1 MHSPDLVF
9 LLAAALGGALLLGLV
24 AQRLRL
30 PPIVGYLAA
39 GVIVGPHTPG
49 FVANPGLASELAELG
64 VVLLLFGVG
73 LEFHVEQLLAVKSVA
88 IPAAVG
94 QLVLVT
100 LASAVSGHALGL
112 PWIAAVIFG
121 IAVSITST
129 VVLMRALGERGE
141 LHTPSGHLAVGWLV
155 VEDLLTVLVLVLVP
169 ALVNGGRTSLV
180 SSTLAALAKIGA
192 LVAFTFIAGG
202 RVIPRL
208 LERVVAT
215 RSRELFTLAVLV
227 VALGVSLGAAEL
239 FGASM
244 ALGAFLAGVVVGR
257 SDFASRAASEAL
269 PMRDAFA
276 VLFFVSVG
284 MLVEPSFVWREP
296 LLVAVTLAL
305 ITLLKPAISALLLVL
320 LGRPARSALAIAAGR
335 GQIGEFS
342 FILAALGAH
351 LGVLPARAASALT
364 AASILSITLN
374 PLLLRFAPHAD
385 ALLPERTPAEAKAQ
399 HRRSRRARVVLV
411 GFGPIGR
418 TLARL
423 LEANGIEPSIIE
435 LNLDT
440 VRELRASGG
449 RAVYGDATRA
459 ETLEEAGLRDAVGL
473 ILTAPV
479 EGGADGV
486 VRRAREL
493 NASLFVIARSH
504 YIAEAPLLRE
514 AGADVV
520 FSGEG
525 EVALAITEFTLARL
539 GAAPSRIEHER
550 ERVHQELA
558 RLGEGTRSGARRGPD
573 KNGGTP
579 RA

>member
-1 MHSPDLVF
+1 MHSPELVF
-9 LLAAALGGALLLGLV
+9 VLAAALGGALLFGLI

-49 FVANPGLASELAELG
+49 FVANAGLASELAEVG

-73 LEFHVEQLLAVKSVA
+73 LEFHVEQLLAVKAVA
-88 IPAAVG
+88 IPAAIG

-100 LASAVSGHALGL
+100 LASAASGHALGL
-112 PWIAAVIFG
+112 PWVGALIFG
-121 IAVSITST
+121 VAVSITST
-129 VVLMRALGERGE
+129 VVLMRALAERGE
-141 LHTPSGHLAVGWLV
+141 LHSQSGHLAVGWLV

-169 ALVNGGRTSLV
+169 ALVGGGRASLL
-180 SSTLAALAKIGA
+180 SSTLGAIAKIGA

-202 RVIPRL
+202 RLIPGL

-227 VALGVSLGAAEL
+227 LALGVGLGAAEL

-284 MLVEPSFVWREP
+284 MLVEPSFVLHEP

-305 ITLLKPAISALLLVL
+305 VTLLKPAVSAILLVL
-320 LGRPARSALAIAAGR
+320 FGRPARSALGIAAGR
-335 GQIGEFS
+335 GQNGEFS
-342 FILAALGAH
+342 FILAALGTE
-351 LGVLPARAASALT
+351 LNVLPARAANALT

-374 PLLLRFAPHAD
+374 PLLLRLAPRAD
-385 ALLPERTPAEAKAQ
+385 ALLPERMPKEAKAQ
-399 HRRSRRARVVLV
+399 KRRSKRARVVLV

-423 LEANGIEPSIIE
+423 LESNGIEPSVIE

-440 VRELRASGG
+440 VRELRANGG
-449 RAVYGDATRA
+449 RAVYGDANRP
-459 ETLEEAGLRDAVGL
+459 ETLEEAGLDDAVGL

-479 EGGADGV
+479 EGGADAV
-486 VRRAREL
+486 IRRAREL
-493 NASLFVIARSH
+493 NPGLFVVARSH

-539 GAAPSRIEHER
+539 GSPPSRIEYER

-558 RLGEGTRSGARRGPD
+558 RLGEGTRKEKRAPKAD
-573 KNGGTP
+573 EGTP

>member
-1 MHSPDLVF
+1 MHSPELVF
-9 LLAAALGGALLLGLV
+9 VLAAALGGALLFGLI

-49 FVANPGLASELAELG
+49 FVANAGLASELAEVG

-73 LEFHVEQLLAVKSVA
+73 LEFHVEQLLAVKAVA
-88 IPAAVG
+88 IPAAIG

-100 LASAVSGHALGL
+100 LASAASGHALGL
-112 PWIAAVIFG
+112 PWVGALIFG
-121 IAVSITST
+121 VAVSITST
-129 VVLMRALGERGE
+129 VVLMRALAERGE
-141 LHTPSGHLAVGWLV
+141 LHSQSGHLAVGWLV

-169 ALVNGGRTSLV
+169 ALVGGGRASLL
-180 SSTLAALAKIGA
+180 SSTLGAIAKIGA

-202 RVIPRL
+202 RLIPGL

-227 VALGVSLGAAEL
+227 LALGVGLGAAEL

-284 MLVEPSFVWREP
+284 MLVEPSFVLHEP

-305 ITLLKPAISALLLVL
+305 VTLLKPAVSAILLVL
-320 LGRPARSALAIAAGR
+320 FGRPARSALGIAAGR

-342 FILAALGAH
+342 FILAALGTE
-351 LGVLPARAASALT
+351 LNVLPARAANALT

-374 PLLLRFAPHAD
+374 PLLLRLAPRAD
-385 ALLPERTPAEAKAQ
+385 ALLPERMPKEAKAQ
-399 HRRSRRARVVLV
+399 KRRSKRARVVLV

-423 LEANGIEPSIIE
+423 LESNGIEPSVIE

-440 VRELRASGG
+440 VRELRANGG
-449 RAVYGDATRA
+449 RAVYGDANRP
-459 ETLEEAGLRDAVGL
+459 ETLEEAGLDDAVGL

-479 EGGADGV
+479 EGGADAV
-486 VRRAREL
+486 IRRAREL
-493 NASLFVIARSH
+493 NPGLFVVARSH

-539 GAAPSRIEHER
+539 GSPPSRIEYER

-558 RLGEGTRSGARRGPD
+558 RLGEGTRKEKRAPKAD
-573 KNGGTP
+573 EGTP

>member
-1 MHSPDLVF
+1 MHTPELVL

-39 GVIVGPHTPG
+39 GVIVGPYTPG
-49 FVANPGLASELAELG
+49 FVANASMASELAEVG

-73 LEFHVEQLLAVKSVA
+73 LEFHVEQLLAVKSFA
-88 IPAAVG
+88 LLAAVVH
-94 QLVLVT
+94 LVLVT
-100 LASAVSGHALGL
+100 LSGFAICHALGL
-112 PWIAAVIFG
+112 TWTAAFVFG
-121 IAVSITST
+121 VAVSITST
-129 VVLMRALGERGE
+129 VVLMRALAERGE

-155 VEDLLTVLVLVLVP
+155 VEDLLTVLVLVLLP
-169 ALVNGGRTSLV
+169 ALVGHGQTSLL
-180 SSTLAALAKIGA
+180 SSTLGAVAKIGA

-202 RVIPRL
+202 RLIPRL
-208 LERVVAT
+208 LEGVVAT

-227 VALGVSLGAAEL
+227 VALGVGLGAAEL

-284 MLVEPSFVWREP
+284 MLVEPSFVLREP

-305 ITLLKPAISALLLVL
+305 VTLVKPAVSALLLVL
-320 LGRPARSALAIAAGR
+320 FGRSARSALGIAAGR

-342 FILAALGAH
+342 FILAALGTE

-374 PLLLRFAPHAD
+374 PLLLRFAPRAD
-385 ALLPERTPAEAKAQ
+385 ALLPERVPAEAKAQ
-399 HRRSRRARVVLV
+399 APNSTRARVVLI

-423 LEANGIEPSIIE
+423 LEDNGIEPSIIE

-449 RAVYGDATRA
+449 RAVYGDATRR
-459 ETLEEAGLRDAVGL
+459 ETLEEAGLADAVGL

-479 EGGADGV
+479 EGGADAV

-493 NASLFVIARSH
+493 NPRLFVVARSH
-504 YIAEAPLLRE
+504 YLTEAPPLRR

-539 GAAPSRIEHER
+539 GASPARIEHER

-558 RLGEGTRSGARRGPD
+558 EQGEGKGAKD
-573 KNGGTP
+573 ATKVTNG
-579 RA
+579 

>member
-1 MHSPDLVF
+1 MHSPELVF
-9 LLAAALGGALLLGLV
+9 LLAAALGGALLLGLL
-24 AQRLRL
+24 AQRLKL

-49 FVANPGLASELAELG
+49 FVANAGLASELAEVG

-88 IPAAVG
+88 IPAAIG

-100 LASAVSGHALGL
+100 LAGAASGHALGL
-112 PWIAAVIFG
+112 DWTAASVFG
-121 IAVSITST
+121 VAVSITST
-129 VVLMRALGERGE
+129 VVLMRALAERGE
-141 LHTPSGHLAVGWLV
+141 LHSAGGLLAVGWLV
-155 VEDLLTVLVLVLVP
+155 VEDLLTVLVLVLLP
-169 ALVNGGRTSLV
+169 ALVGRGKTSVL
-180 SSTLAALAKIGA
+180 SSTLAAVAKIGA
-192 LVAFTFIAGG
+192 LVVFTFVAGG

-227 VALGVSLGAAEL
+227 VALGVGLGAAEL

-257 SDFASRAASEAL
+257 SDFASRAATEAL

-284 MLVEPSFVWREP
+284 MLVEPSFVLREP

-305 ITLLKPAISALLLVL
+305 VVLVKPAVSALLLVL
-320 LGRPARSALAIAAGR
+320 FGRRARSALAIAAGR

-342 FILAALGAH
+342 FILAALGGE
-351 LGVLPARAASALT
+351 LGVLPARASSALT

-374 PLLLRFAPHAD
+374 PLLLRFAPRAD
-385 ALLPERTPAEAKAQ
+385 ALLPERVPAEAKAQ
-399 HRRSRRARVVLV
+399 TAPTSRARVVLV

-423 LEANGIEPSIIE
+423 LEDNGIEPSIIE

-440 VRELRASGG
+440 VRELRAAGG
-449 RAVYGDATRA
+449 RAVYGDATRL
-459 ETLEEAGLRDAVGL
+459 ETLEEAGLADAVGL

-479 EGGADGV
+479 EGGADAV
-486 VRRAREL
+486 VRRARER
-493 NASLFVIARSH
+493 NPRLFVVARSN
-504 YIAEAPLLRE
+504 YLTEAPPLRR

-525 EVALAITEFTLARL
+525 EIALAITEFTLTRL
-539 GAAPSRIEHER
+539 GATPAQVERER
-550 ERVHQELA
+550 ERVHRELA
-558 RLGEGTRSGARRGPD
+558 RHGEG
-573 KNGGTP
+573 NGVNIENANG
-579 RA
+579 

>member
-49 FVANPGLASELAELG
+49 FVANAGLASELAEVG

-88 IPAAVG
+88 IPAAIG

-100 LASAVSGHALGL
+100 LASALSGHALGL
-112 PWIAAVIFG
+112 SWMAAVIFG

-129 VVLMRALGERGE
+129 VVLMRALAERGE
-141 LHTPSGHLAVGWLV
+141 LHTSSGHLAVGWLV

-169 ALVNGGRTSLV
+169 AVVGAGRASLL
-180 SSTLAALAKIGA
+180 SSALAAIAKIAA

-202 RVIPRL
+202 RLIPGL

-227 VALGVSLGAAEL
+227 VALGVGLGAAEL

-305 ITLLKPAISALLLVL
+305 ITLLKPAVSAILLVL
-320 LGRPARSALAIAAGR
+320 LGRPARSALGIAAGR

-342 FILAALGAH
+342 FILAALGSELH
-351 LGVLPARAASALT
+351 VLPARAANALT

-374 PLLLRFAPHAD
+374 PLLLRLAPRAD
-385 ALLPERTPAEAKAQ
+385 ALLPERVPEEAKAQ
-399 HRRSRRARVVLV
+399 RRRSKRARVVLV

-435 LNLDT
+435 LNLET
-440 VRELRASGG
+440 VRELRANGG
-449 RAVYGDATRA
+449 RAVYGDATRP

-479 EGGADGV
+479 EGGADAV
-486 VRRAREL
+486 VRRAREF
-493 NASLFVIARSH
+493 NPGLFVVARSH

-539 GAAPSRIEHER
+539 GASPNRIEHER

-558 RLGEGTRSGARRGPD
+558 RLGEGTRSGKRTRTESD
-573 KNGGTP
+573 GTP